1 MMVDRQTINAL
12 TGNAGLQLR
21 LPFVTGMVL
30 YSPFINL
37 TAEQDF
43 AGSARNV
50 TTTLVTAPLLPI
62 LTPVSAQDRTYGRV
76 AAGIG
81 AGIAG
86 NINATLTVTSTFARA
101 GGNDFA
107 VSGGIRAAF

>member
-1 MMVDRQTINAL
+1 L

-21 LPFVTGMVL
+21 LPFVVGTAL

-43 AGSARNV
+43 AGSGRNV
-50 TTTLVTAPLLPI
+50 ITTLVTAPLLPI
-62 LTPVSAQDRTYGRV
+62 LTPVSANDRTYGRV

-81 AGIAG
+81 ATIAG
-86 NINATLTVTSTFARA
+86 NVSATVTASTTFARA
-101 GGNDFA
+101 GGDVFA
-107 VSGGIRAAF
+107 VSGGIKAAF